1 MRETNGK
8 RIQLSNSVEHQE
20 ITFSSQFYHA
30 YMLEIIREEKLK
42 DIFGNNVYRFNKFV
56 YIIKY
61 FIIYILLDFRTR
73 LAIISFK
80 EYICISH

>member
-20 ITFSSQFYHA
+20 ITFSSQFYYA
-30 YMLEIIREEKLK
+30 NMLEIIMGRKVE
-42 DIFGNNVYRFNKFV
+42 GNNVYRFNKFV

-61 FIIYILLDFRTR
+61 FIIIYFWTSELVLR
-73 LAIISFK
+73 
-80 EYICISH
+80 

>member
-20 ITFSSQFYHA
+20 ITFSSQFYYA
-30 YMLEIIREEKLK
+30 NMLEIIREEKLK

-56 YIIKY
+56 YII
-61 FIIYILLDFRTR
+61 YILLDFRTR

>member
-20 ITFSSQFYHA
+20 ITFSSQFHYA
-30 YMLEIIREEKLK
+30 NMLEIIREEKLK

-56 YIIKY
+56 NIIKY
-61 FIIYILLDFRTR
+61 FIIYTFGLQNSSCDNLI
-73 LAIISFK
+73 
-80 EYICISH
+80 